1 MNTKRGISI
10 SFLSILWLAA
20 AALCADDPK
29 DERFEKAEQWKMAAQ
44 NREMA
49 AATQQDQA
57 ESLLQTA
64 ESFRKKEYLKE
75 SERRAWFD
83 KAGDMEKTAGD
94 LLGAAFMNLDKAIAN
109 WQSVAELYKTLG
121 EKEREAEARLN
132 FEAARRAAIEACAA
146 AGDAYERAADAY
158 SPANAAQPMKEAQAS
173 ERAAQFREMLAARQR

>member
-1 MNTKRGISI
+1 MQRAQDCNMNTKRGISI

-64 ESFRKKEYLKE
+64 ETSPP
-75 SERRAWFD
+75 ER
-83 KAGDMEKTAGD
+83 G
-94 LLGAAFMNLDKAIAN
+94 GAYSSGSIN
-109 WQSVAELYKTLG
+109 S
-121 EKEREAEARLN
+121 R
-132 FEAARRAAIEACAA
+132 CAA
-146 AGDAYERAADAY
+146 WHRKLSRLSCHQSAPPSNRTAISTKGSGAIGRCPP
-158 SPANAAQPMKEAQAS
+158 S
-173 ERAAQFREMLAARQR
+173 R